1 MIGVG
6 GMCCMSEVDE
16 DIFWE
21 KEVKVAEVEK
31 NVLCKYAG

>member
-1 MIGVG
+1 
-6 GMCCMSEVDE
+6 MCCMSEVDE

-31 NVLCKYAG
+31 MFSVNMLDDK